1 MGRVRARV
9 SASLLLA
16 AATAAATAADAD
28 AGTGYGNQYQPEVC
42 VFPQI
47 PKKDGI
53 WYINNVEREM
63 RLGKGKNVSSSARNK
78 TMCMLRAERNV
89 RLAQAFE
96 AGPRKKKETRYSS
109 VGGREER

>member
-9 SASLLLA
+9 SASLLL
-16 AATAAATAADAD
+16 AAATAADAD

-63 RLGKGKNVSSSARNK
+63 RLGKGK
-78 TMCMLRAERNV
+78 TCLR
-89 RLAQAFE
+89 
-96 AGPRKKKETRYSS
+96 PRATKPCVCYVQRET
-109 VGGREER
+109 